1 VINLLVTGRR
11 GQVGSAVADEL
22 MGRVKLIGYERGS
35 LDLADPDA
43 IRQRIRHARPDVI
56 VNAGAYTA
64 VDQAESDES
73 VAHAVNAVAPGV
85 LGEEAKRAN
94 ALLIHFSTDY
104 VFDGSK
110 RTPYVEEDAVNPVSA
125 YGRTKLAGERAVA
138 ASGCRHLTLRTSW
151 VYGPQGKNFMLT
163 MLRLA
168 ETRDEL
174 RVVND
179 QRGAPTSSRALA
191 RLVRALLDRGDAGE
205 LARAQVDR
213 LAEASGLYHATAGG
227 ETTWFGFAQAIF
239 ESAAKRNA
247 SLKVPRVVPIAT
259 REYPTPAKRPA
270 YSVLSNARLASKLGT
285 AIPDWHEGL
294 EDTTAVLFSG
304 R

>member
-1 VINLLVTGRR
+1 VINLLVTGRG
-11 GQVGSAVADEL
+11 GQVGSAVAEEL
-22 MGRVKLIGYERGS
+22 LGRAKIIGHERAS
-35 LDLADPDA
+35 LDLADADA
-43 IRQRIRHARPDVI
+43 IRQRVRHARPDVI

-64 VDQAESDES
+64 VDQAEGDERA
-73 VAHAVNAVAPGV
+73 AHAVNAVAPGI

-110 RTPYVEEDAVNPVSA
+110 RTPYVEDDAVNPLGV
-125 YGRTKLAGERAVA
+125 YGRTKLEGERAVA
-138 ASGCRHLTLRTSW
+138 ASGCRHVTLRTSW
-151 VYGPQGKNFMLT
+151 VYGPHGKNFMLT

-191 RLVRALLDRGDAGE
+191 RLVRALLDRGETGE

-213 LAEASGLYHATAGG
+213 LAEASGLYHATAAG

-239 ESAAKRNA
+239 EVAARHA
-247 SLKVPRVVPIAT
+247 PVKVPRLVPIAT

-270 YSVLSNARLASKLGT
+270 YSVLSNARLASKLGV
-285 AIPDWHEGL
+285 AIPDWREGL
-294 EDTTAVLFSG
+294 EDTAAVLVG

>member
-11 GQVGSAVADEL
+11 GQVGSAVAEEL
-22 MGRVKLIGYERGS
+22 LGRAKIIGYERAS

-43 IRQRIRHARPDVI
+43 IRQRVRHARPDVI

-64 VDQAESDES
+64 VDQAESDEAA
-73 VAHAVNAVAPGV
+73 AHAVNAVAPGV

-110 RTPYVEEDAVNPVSA
+110 RTPYVEDDAVNPLGV
-125 YGRTKLAGERAVA
+125 YGRTKLEGERAVA
-138 ASGCRHLTLRTSW
+138 ASGCRHVILRTSW
-151 VYGPQGKNFMLT
+151 VYGPHGKNFMLT

-191 RLVRALLDRGDAGE
+191 RLVRALLDRGETGE

-213 LAEASGLYHATAGG
+213 LADASGLYHATAAG

-239 ESAAKRNA
+239 EVAARHA
-247 SLKVPRVVPIAT
+247 SVKVPRLVPIAT

-270 YSVLSNARLASKLGT
+270 YSVLSNARLASKLGA
-285 AIPDWHEGL
+285 AIPDWREGL
-294 EDTTAVLFSG
+294 EDSAAVLFGG